1 MRERG
6 GRIDDVMSEE
16 EGSKDGPRRERIWGA
31 PPPPYSLSLSPA
43 CSSKSPKLSL
53 TAQKKQHQ
61 GNKKSEQLLQRY
73 RKIRC
78 LKAIIHDMIS
88 PICIVIVTKLS

>member
-31 PPPPYSLSLSPA
+31 PPPPPKPPA
-43 CSSKSPKLSL
+43 PRTRFLHEQPKF
-53 TAQKKQHQ
+53 
-61 GNKKSEQLLQRY
+61 
-73 RKIRC
+73 
-78 LKAIIHDMIS
+78 D
-88 PICIVIVTKLS
+88 